1 MKLIADSGSTKT
13 DWTVMPHGTAAYGKN
28 ASAGKNAL
36 ANGASSDGKTASAS
50 KASSASD
57 SSSQLTI
64 ATQGIN
70 PFHQSASVIDKII
83 EEELIPQLASAGA
96 AVDETA
102 SCGTADTTPSCEVG
116 CNENFLRGA
125 GCEIHFY
132 GAGCT
137 AEASPL
143 LADCLHRHFG
153 KATNVEVDSDMLGA
167 ARALC
172 QHDEGIACI
181 LGTGANSC
189 YYDGTA
195 IRENV
200 SPLGYILG
208 DEGSGAY
215 IGKRLVGDVLKR
227 QFSPAVCDLFH
238 DETGLDAAT
247 IINKVYRQP
256 MPNRFLGNV
265 ARFCSNH
272 RDNDEIHSFLVDCFR
287 QFFQRNVANY
297 RRPSLPVHFV
307 GSVAWAYE
315 AELSEAAEVSGFH
328 VGTVMRSPME
338 GLLKFHS

>member
-13 DWTVMPHGTAAYGKN
+13 DWTVVPDNATADGRT
-28 ASAGKNAL
+28 ASGSK
-36 ANGASSDGKTASAS
+36 ASSGSKTSSDS

-96 AVDETA
+96 AVDDAA

-143 LADCLHRHFG
+143 LAECLHRHFG
-153 KATNVEVDSDMLGA
+153 KATNVEVGSDMLGA

-172 QHDEGIACI
+172 QHQEGIACI

-189 YYDGTA
+189 YYDGTV

-315 AELSEAAEVSGFH
+315 AELSEAAETSGFH

>member
-13 DWTVMPHGTAAYGKN
+13 DWTVLYDRKIP
-28 ASAGKNAL
+28 S
-36 ANGASSDGKTASAS
+36 GKTASDCEITPAS
-50 KASSASD
+50 TTASGEGNTSGGCHR
-57 SSSQLTI
+57 LTI
-64 ATQGIN
+64 ATQGLN

-83 EEELIPQLASAGA
+83 EEELMPQLASVDATADETSLCGA
-96 AVDETA
+96 ADATSSRQA
-102 SCGTADTTPSCEVG
+102 NRA
-116 CNENFLRGA
+116 ENSLRGA
-125 GCEIHFY
+125 GCEIYFY

-143 LADCLHRHFG
+143 LAECLHSHFG
-153 KATNVEVDSDMLGA
+153 KETKVEVGSDMLGA

-172 QHDEGIACI
+172 QHEEGIACI

-227 QFSPAVCDLFH
+227 QFSPTVCDLFH
-238 DETGLDAAT
+238 NETQLDAAA

-272 RDNDEIHSFLVDCFR
+272 RDNEEIHAFLVDCFR
-287 QFFQRNVANY
+287 QFFLRNVANY

-315 AELSEAAEVSGFH
+315 AELSEAAEASGFH
-328 VGTVMRSPME
+328 VGTIMRSPME

>member
-13 DWTVMPHGTAAYGKN
+13 DWTVLSDNATADGKN

-36 ANGASSDGKTASAS
+36 ANGT
-50 KASSASD
+50 SSASD
-57 SSSQLTI
+57 GSRQLTI

-83 EEELIPQLASAGA
+83 EEELIPRLASAGA

-102 SCGTADTTPSCEVG
+102 SCGAS
-116 CNENFLRGA
+116 
-125 GCEIHFY
+125 CEIHFY

-137 AEASPL
+137 AEASHL
-143 LADCLHRHFG
+143 LAECLHRHFG
-153 KATNVEVDSDMLGA
+153 KEASVDVGSDMLGA

-189 YYDGTA
+189 YYDGLA
-195 IRENV
+195 ICENV

-238 DETGLDAAT
+238 DETGLDSAS

-272 RDNDEIHSFLVDCFR
+272 RDNEEIHLFLVDCFR

-307 GSVAWAYE
+307 GSVAWVYE
-315 AELSEAAEVSGFH
+315 AELSEAAEASGFH
-328 VGTVMRSPME
+328 VGIIMRSPME